1 MNKNLYRIIFNK
13 ARGMLMVVPEIAGS
27 HTSGQASSGTGHTL
41 SQLIATI
48 KPISLFTG
56 MALGLLTVTF
66 PTYAN
71 IVADANA
78 PANQRP
84 TILGSSN
91 GTPQVNIQAPSAGGV
106 SRNTYSQFD
115 VDKRGVI
122 LNNSANPTQTQI
134 GGYVAG
140 NPWVT
145 QGGAKI
151 ILNEV
156 NSRNPSQLNGY
167 VEVAGQKAQ
176 VVIANPS
183 GITCNGC
190 GFINANRATLTTG
203 TANMVNGQLEGY
215 TVKQGKVS
223 IQGQGL
229 DSSRQDYTDIIA
241 HSVEV
246 NAGIWANELNVV
258 TGKNKVSRDTLT
270 VEKLAGNG
278 TDSPEFSVDVA
289 ALGGMYAN
297 SIRMVGTENGVGV
310 RNAGNI
316 GTQAGSVVI
325 TADGR
330 IENIGAVSSAADLEL
345 STNQALNNSGTL
357 YGKNNVK
364 VTAKGAVTNS
374 ASGKIGS
381 GRDLSIATDSQ
392 IDNQGSAYASGKG
405 RVSSRQALNNR
416 GTIGATES
424 LNISAAAIDN
434 SGELYSKSDL
444 TLDSVSHLTNSQ
456 NGKISSGQHLSVSS
470 QGALTNQG
478 AIYATKYLD
487 INAAAIDNSGKLY
500 SDSDLTLRSASH
512 LTNSQNGKISS
523 GQHLSVSSQGAL
535 TNLGAIY
542 ATGQG
547 TFTHGGLF
555 NNSGSFGSGDALT
568 LTAYGVNN
576 SGILYGTGDTQ
587 LLSYG
592 DITNSGTLGSDHGL
606 NLTALGNLLNQN
618 TLYAKGAATLITDG
632 TIVNHN
638 IIRSDSHLDLQSQSD
653 IVNHANIYS
662 SGNLTID
669 SAGQI
674 QNTSQIY
681 SAGTATLSA
690 IAALAN
696 SGSIA
701 VQSDL
706 SVTANKLNNMANA
719 LIAAG
724 IQSDGK
730 LAASGNLSIALA
742 QQADI
747 QGQAIAAG
755 DFSVTAQG
763 INLTE
768 SSVSATNI
776 SLEANQGDINTDNA
790 LISAVKAFNA
800 HTANNW
806 SNQHGQLYGGQ
817 MVLSALNLNNSEG
830 AEISAQST
838 RLNIGD
844 TLTNRGLIDGSHT
857 RIDTSTLNNLGTGR
871 IYGNWLAIDAR
882 TLNNLLEGNT
892 AATLA
897 ARERMDIG
905 AGIINNYSHSL
916 IYSGGDMVIGGSLN
930 QDGHAVGQAGV
941 LNNHSATIEAQS
953 NLQLTVNQLNNIND
967 NFETEVQQIS
977 KESFLEYRVEGGQNY
992 YRPDQVSFY
1001 KDEVPHIITPEN
1013 QRGKDTYYKYD
1024 YVRTI
1029 FETVITKTDP
1039 AKILAGGSIAI
1050 IADTVLNDKSQIVA
1064 GNTLSIIA
1072 SKLDNVEVLGQRFIE
1087 DNGIQTKY
1095 YRKKRSKPKK
1105 DKQRTSKSKYIPPTQ
1120 IQDITLRPSEL
1131 KQNTQTNGSG
1141 MSLSDREQGQGP
1153 NNNITISGIETITVD
1168 DIKVVSQLP
1177 SISLPNS
1184 GLYVINPAPDSHVLV
1199 ETDPKFTNY
1208 KKWLGS
1214 DYMTAILK
1222 VEHNNVHK
1230 RLGDGYY
1237 EQRLI
1242 TEQITNLTGQRYLG
1256 SYASDEEQYK
1266 ALMDNGVEFAQ
1277 KYNLTLG
1284 VALTSEQMANL
1295 TSDIVWMVS
1304 KEVTLADGSK
1314 QTVLVPQVYARIK
1327 PQDLDGNGALLAG
1340 KQVGLELTNDMVNSG
1355 RIIAGD
1361 KLSVLADNI
1370 RNLGGSIS
1378 GAKVALAANN
1388 HLENIGGLLQAGD
1401 SLSLKAGRDINITT
1415 TTRTND
1421 NGTYLNRAG
1430 GVVVHNDNGTMTM
1443 TAGNDINL
1451 TAAQVINNGK
1461 ESKTTLI
1468 AGNDVKLDTVNV
1480 SNTRTGHFDSDNYY
1494 KLTHTQ
1500 DVGTQISSAG
1510 DVALVAGNDVTAKA
1524 ANVQSGG
1531 HLQVSAGNNIHTLA
1545 GESTVTLDE
1554 KSKTTGTSGGGGTKV
1569 TDIRIINLDHKNAE
1583 ASSLSGDS
1591 VSMSA
1596 GNDMLI
1602 HGSQVIGTHDVAL
1615 KAGNNLTITAAEETT
1630 NDKFLTQ
1637 QTRSGLMSSGGIG
1650 FTVGT
1655 LDEKSTQKV
1664 QSTSHLG
1671 STVGSTQGNV
1681 SLVAGNDLSV
1691 KGSDVIAQQDISMVG
1706 NNVSIESVE
1715 NQTRIEDIYERK
1727 QTGVTV
1733 ALSGAAGSAL
1743 NAAVTEA
1750 KKAQDSQDSQV
1761 KALQEIKA
1769 ALSAVQAMQATMMNA
1784 PENDGYVGISISGG
1798 TQITKSETNTEIR
1811 AAQGS
1816 SIAAG
1821 NNLSITATGSGE
1833 KGVDGDIFIK
1843 GSAINAGK
1851 DLSLDANRDVTVMA
1865 AANTQK
1871 TDSESKSYGGNAG
1884 ISFGW
1889 GGGKNGIRLFA
1900 DANFTQSNMNA
1911 DGLYWTESQLNA
1923 GNNLSITSGRDTSLI
1938 GAQAKGD
1945 SVTMDVGRDLT
1956 LKSLQDTDDFS
1967 YESVSLNISGSYGSG
1982 FDASLG
1988 LSMDKMDSTWSS
2000 VQEQTGIFAGKGGYD
2015 ITVGGHTQL
2024 DGAVLASEA
2033 AADKNSLDTGTLGW
2047 SDIKNKAEYDVSHVS
2062 ISVGSGGGAPMGVPG
2077 VPGMPIVVA
2086 YGDKDSSTTHAAIS
2100 EGKITIRDKDKQQ
2113 QDVATISRDTDNAA
2127 NTLDKIFD
2135 REKEQNRLEAIN
2147 IAGQIGQ
2154 QVTDIASNVGKIK
2167 AEKEAKKEV
2176 EANNSSQNP
2185 DVIAQARKNLAKE
2198 KNYNP
2203 TEKELNDAAYQVA
2216 YNAAYTKAYES
2227 AMKDYGTGS
2236 DVQRA
2241 IQAAGA
2247 ALTVAIGGG
2256 SVGNAAAA
2264 ASAPYLA
2271 HEVKKLTEGPETK
2284 DKVLNAIAHAIVGA
2298 AVAKGSG
2305 NNALAGAAGAVSGEL
2320 IAQLLTEKLYE
2331 KKPKDLTEE
2340 ERKAISAL
2348 STIVSGAIGGVAGDS
2363 MESVAT
2369 GAAAGKN
2376 AVENNHLST
2385 TEKLTLTD
2393 KENKYASLCQGG
2405 DSGSGACQKLKADI
2419 DILRQKGQ
2427 SIDKVEES
2435 ELGPDFQ
2442 LSGSE
2447 KFEHKPGDVVPCVN
2461 SGNGLCVVTSESANG
2476 GKEWVLE
2483 SATDSQAQQALSQ
2496 NKESE
2501 AFIKELGAAYF
2512 NAGCG
2517 LPGAAS
2523 TICQAYSASGG
2534 PNPIDGKVPTDGERS
2549 MWALN
2554 AALNTVG
2561 GAAILKP
2568 GKDVGV
2574 GKGTTAQTTQK
2585 WSVDPTT
2592 QTADKTA
2599 GVLVNG
2605 VYKNNPTAQNITGLL
2620 TDTGRIGSKN
2630 MNGQFMYVVDQKGNV
2645 IIGTRSG
2652 ERMPHPTLIGG
2663 KDPQVLGAG
2672 IVEIRAGKIYSI
2684 DNASGHYKPGAE
2696 ALSAAKDAFGKL
2708 PEKYFSKDFQGYK
2721 PYDK

>member
-1 MNKNLYRIIFNK
+1 
-13 ARGMLMVVPEIAGS
+13 
-27 HTSGQASSGTGHTL
+27 
-41 SQLIATI
+41 
-48 KPISLFTG
+48 
-56 MALGLLTVTF
+56 
-66 PTYAN
+66 
-71 IVADANA
+71 
-78 PANQRP
+78 
-84 TILGSSN
+84 
-91 GTPQVNIQAPSAGGV
+91 
-106 SRNTYSQFD
+106 
-115 VDKRGVI
+115 
-122 LNNSANPTQTQI
+122 
-134 GGYVAG
+134 
-140 NPWVT
+140 
-145 QGGAKI
+145 
-151 ILNEV
+151 
-156 NSRNPSQLNGY
+156 
-167 VEVAGQKAQ
+167 
-176 VVIANPS
+176 
-183 GITCNGC
+183 
-190 GFINANRATLTTG
+190 
-203 TANMVNGQLEGY
+203 MVNGQLEGY

-241 HSVEV
+241 RSVEV

-258 TGKNKVSRDTLT
+258 TGKNKVSRDTLK

-405 RVSSRQALNNR
+405 RVSSRQGLNNR

-424 LNISAAAIDN
+424 
-434 SGELYSKSDL
+434 
-444 TLDSVSHLTNSQ
+444 
-456 NGKISSGQHLSVSS
+456 
-470 QGALTNQG
+470 
-478 AIYATKYLD
+478 LD

-500 SDSDLTLRSASH
+500 SESDLTLRSASH
-512 LTNSQNGKISS
+512 LTNSQSGKISS
-523 GQHLSVSSQGAL
+523 GQYLSVNSQGAL

-592 DITNSGTLGSDHGL
+592 DITNSGTLGSDRGL

-638 IIRSDSHLDLQSQSD
+638 IIRSDSHLNLQSQSD

-701 VQSDL
+701 AQSDL

-724 IQSDGK
+724 IQSDSK

-916 IYSGGDMVIGGSLN
+916 IYSGGDMVIGGSLH
-930 QDGHAVGQAGV
+930 QDGHAVGQAGI

-967 NFETEVQQIS
+967 NFETEVQQVS
-977 KESFLEYRVEGGQNY
+977 KESFLEYRLEGGETF
-992 YRPDQVSFY
+992 YRPDEVSFY
-1001 KDEVPHIITPEN
+1001 QDSNGILNILSPVNPKW
-1013 QRGKDTYYKYD
+1013 GKDKFYKYD

-1029 FETVITKTDP
+1029 FETVITQTDP

-1050 IADTVLNDKSQIVA
+1050 IANAVLNDKSQIVA
-1064 GNTLSIIA
+1064 GNTLSITA
-1072 SKLDNVEVLGQRFIE
+1072 NKLDNVEVPGQRFIE
-1087 DNGIQTKY
+1087 DEGIQIKY
-1095 YRKKRSKPKK
+1095 YRIKKKNK
-1105 DKQRTSKSKYIPPTQ
+1105 DKQGKSTSDYIPETQ
-1120 IQDITLRPSEL
+1120 IQDITLKPSEL
-1131 KQNTQTNGSG
+1131 QQNTQPNGSG
-1141 MSLSDREQGQGP
+1141 VSLSGREEGKGP
-1153 NNNITISGIETITVD
+1153 NSNITINGIETITVG

-1177 SISLPNS
+1177 GVSLPNS

-1214 DYMTAILK
+1214 DYMTAMLK

-1266 ALMDNGVEFAQ
+1266 ALMDNGVAFAQ

-1284 VALTSEQMANL
+1284 VALTPEQMANL

-1401 SLSLKAGRDINITT
+1401 SLSLKAGQDINITT
-1415 TTRTND
+1415 TTRIND
-1421 NGTYLNRAG
+1421 SGTYLNRAG

-1443 TAGNDINL
+1443 AAGNDINL

-1468 AGNDVKLDTVNV
+1468 AGNDVNLDTVNV
-1480 SNTRTGHFDSDNYY
+1480 SNTRTGYFDSDNNY

-1531 HLQVSAGNNIHTLA
+1531 HLQVSAGNNIHILA

-1554 KSKTTGTSGGGGTKV
+1554 KSKTTGTSGGGATKV
-1569 TDIRIINLDHKNAE
+1569 TDISIINLDHKNAE

-1733 ALSGAAGSAL
+1733 ALSGVAGSAL

-2167 AEKEAKKEV
+2167 AEKEAKEGASDLAQQIANDPVSV
-2176 EANNSSQNP
+2176 EK
-2185 DVIAQARKNLAKE
+2185 VHEKLAKDDIT
-2198 KNYNP
+2198 NP
-2203 TEKELNDAAYQVA
+2203 TNEQLNDAIYNVA
-2216 YNAAYTKAYES
+2216 YS
-2227 AMKDYGTGS
+2227 
-2236 DVQRA
+2236 
-2241 IQAAGA
+2241 
-2247 ALTVAIGGG
+2247 
-2256 SVGNAAAA
+2256 
-2264 ASAPYLA
+2264 
-2271 HEVKKLTEGPETK
+2271 
-2284 DKVLNAIAHAIVGA
+2284 
-2298 AVAKGSG
+2298 
-2305 NNALAGAAGAVSGEL
+2305 
-2320 IAQLLTEKLYE
+2320 
-2331 KKPKDLTEE
+2331 
-2340 ERKAISAL
+2340 
-2348 STIVSGAIGGVAGDS
+2348 
-2363 MESVAT
+2363 
-2369 GAAAGKN
+2369 
-2376 AVENNHLST
+2376 
-2385 TEKLTLTD
+2385 
-2393 KENKYASLCQGG
+2393 
-2405 DSGSGACQKLKADI
+2405 
-2419 DILRQKGQ
+2419 
-2427 SIDKVEES
+2427 
-2435 ELGPDFQ
+2435 
-2442 LSGSE
+2442 
-2447 KFEHKPGDVVPCVN
+2447 
-2461 SGNGLCVVTSESANG
+2461 
-2476 GKEWVLE
+2476 
-2483 SATDSQAQQALSQ
+2483 
-2496 NKESE
+2496 
-2501 AFIKELGAAYF
+2501 
-2512 NAGCG
+2512 
-2517 LPGAAS
+2517 
-2523 TICQAYSASGG
+2523 
-2534 PNPIDGKVPTDGERS
+2534 
-2549 MWALN
+2549 
-2554 AALNTVG
+2554 
-2561 GAAILKP
+2561 
-2568 GKDVGV
+2568 
-2574 GKGTTAQTTQK
+2574 
-2585 WSVDPTT
+2585 
-2592 QTADKTA
+2592 
-2599 GVLVNG
+2599 
-2605 VYKNNPTAQNITGLL
+2605 
-2620 TDTGRIGSKN
+2620 
-2630 MNGQFMYVVDQKGNV
+2630 
-2645 IIGTRSG
+2645 
-2652 ERMPHPTLIGG
+2652 
-2663 KDPQVLGAG
+2663 
-2672 IVEIRAGKIYSI
+2672 
-2684 DNASGHYKPGAE
+2684 
-2696 ALSAAKDAFGKL
+2696 
-2708 PEKYFSKDFQGYK
+2708 
-2721 PYDK
+2721 